1 MNYRKSVLTILIII
15 GTMITGIAVA
25 EYQATDQAG
34 EYGVVMTIDND
45 PPAVGH
51 NIVTIAVKDESGKA
65 VTDAKVRVEFGMAA
79 MPGKPAIDYENT
91 AAPIY
96 NLYKAPM
103 TLAVA
108 GPWYVRVKI
117 LRGNIIETATFNI
130 NVQ

>member
-1 MNYRKSVLTILIII
+1 MNYRKSVLTILVII
-15 GTMITGIAVA
+15 GMITGIAVA
-25 EYQATDQAG
+25 DYQATGQAG
-34 EYGVVMTIDND
+34 EYGVVMTINNN

-51 NIVTIAVKDESGKA
+51 NMVTIAVKDENGKA
-65 VTDAKVRVEFGMAA
+65 VTDAHVRLEFGMAA

-96 NLYKAPM
+96 DLYKAPM

-117 LRGNIIETATFNI
+117 VRGNIIETATFDI
-130 NVQ
+130 YAR